1 MSKLVDQRRF
11 FGSPRVF
18 VATFCLVA
26 LASLALICGIENY
39 RKDLERKRMEYLAF
53 SKSHTISETI
63 ISLLYKAEA
72 LAALVVQGDG
82 KIEEFERVAAILIT
96 DPAIRNILLAPGG
109 VVSHVY
115 PLKNNEEAVG
125 FNLLGEGQGNREA
138 ISAKQTGRL
147 TLGGPFETVQGGQA
161 LVGRLP
167 VYVHRGGE
175 QAFWGLVSVTLRYP
189 EALKSV
195 YLEDLYNQGYSCKI
209 WRVNPDTGLRQIILQ
224 SDDEP
229 LHKPVEKTFDILNAH
244 WMISIAPRDVW
255 YTRYIALFYLA
266 GLLCCSLTAAVL
278 ARNYCETKRMKAM
291 MEHMAMFDSLT
302 GLPNRRYFFER
313 LREEIDQCTARG
325 GSFVLGYLDLDDF
338 KYINDTYGHG
348 SGDQALIR
356 TAACLRRC
364 LGDAHL
370 AARIGGDEFVVMVK
384 GESPEASQA
393 LLDEL
398 EKALREPLIDDN
410 GRRFAC
416 SASLG
421 RAVFPTDGTTEE
433 ELTAHAD
440 ASMYRK
446 KQRCRAHPR

>member
-1 MSKLVDQRRF
+1 MPEPADRLRF
-11 FGSPRVF
+11 SGSPKAF
-18 VATFCLVA
+18 IATFCLVA
-26 LASLALICGIENY
+26 LVSLAMICGIENY

-53 SKSHTISETI
+53 SKSHKISEVI

-82 KIEEFERVAAILIT
+82 KIEAFERVAAILIT

-115 PLKNNEEAVG
+115 PLETNEEAVG

-167 VYVHRGGE
+167 VHIRRGGE
-175 QAFWGLVSVTLRYP
+175 RTFWGLVSVTLRYP

-195 YLEDLYNQGYSCKI
+195 YLEDLHNQGYGCKI
-209 WRVNPDTGLRQIILQ
+209 WRVSPDTGRRQIILQ
-224 SDDEP
+224 SDDKP
-229 LHKPVEKTFDILNAH
+229 LHDPVEKTFDILNAH

-255 YTRYIALFYLA
+255 YTRYLVLLYLA
-266 GLLCCSLTAAVL
+266 GTLCCSLLAAAL

-313 LREEIDQCTARG
+313 LREEIARCAARG
-325 GSFVLGYLDLDDF
+325 GSFVLGFLDLDDF
-338 KYINDTYGHG
+338 KRINDTYGHRI
-348 SGDQALIR
+348 GDQTLIR
-356 TAACLRRC
+356 TAERLRRC
-364 LGDAHL
+364 LGDGHL

-393 LLDEL
+393 LLDDL
-398 EKALREPLIDDN
+398 EKALQEPLIDDN
-410 GRRFAC
+410 DRRFAC

-440 ASMYRK
+440 ASMYRR
-446 KQRCRAHPR
+446 KQRCRAHAR